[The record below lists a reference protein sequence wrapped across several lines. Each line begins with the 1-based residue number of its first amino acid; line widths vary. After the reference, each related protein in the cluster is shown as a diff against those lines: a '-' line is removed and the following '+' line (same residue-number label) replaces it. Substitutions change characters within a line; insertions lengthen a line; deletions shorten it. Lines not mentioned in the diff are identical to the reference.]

1 MMRKAILKEIEIGR
15 ALTRLS
21 YEIRGC
27 FNHLRIN

>member
-21 YEIRGC
+21 YEIRG
-27 FNHLRIN
+27 FFII